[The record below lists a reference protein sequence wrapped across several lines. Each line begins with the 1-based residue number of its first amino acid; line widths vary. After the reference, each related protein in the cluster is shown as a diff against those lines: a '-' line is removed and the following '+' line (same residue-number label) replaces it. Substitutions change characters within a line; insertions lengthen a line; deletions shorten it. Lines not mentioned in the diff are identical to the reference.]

1 MIHKSHSENEE
12 KDNLLQELGPGA
24 KHGDQQCHAAAFHT
38 QAAKMQEKSKTQ

>member
-24 KHGDQQCHAAAFHT
+24 KHGDQQCHVAAFHT
-38 QAAKMQEKSKTQ
+38 QAAKMQENSKTK